1 MEHRILLD
9 YQKHPVRLTT
19 ERLEHI
25 LMHPEMSSML
35 TEIEAALSEPDY
47 VIRSRS
53 DESALLHFRY
63 YRATIVGDKW
73 LSVVVKYQEQD
84 AFVVTAFLTNKLH
97 KGDIVWQRKPQQ

>member
-1 MEHRILLD
+1 MEHRILFD
-9 YQKHPVRLTT
+9 YQQYPVRLTT

-35 TEIEAALSEPDY
+35 AEITVTLSDPDY

-73 LSVVVKYQEQD
+73 LSVVVKYHEQD
-84 AFVVTAFLTNKLH
+84 AFIVTAFLTNKLH
-97 KGDIVWQRKPQQ
+97 KGDVVWQRNP

>member
-1 MEHRILLD
+1 MEHKILFD
-9 YQKHPVRLTT
+9 YQQHPVRLTT

-35 TEIEAALSEPDY
+35 EEIETTLSDPEY

-63 YRATIVGDKW
+63 YRATMVGNKW
-73 LSVVVKYQEQD
+73 LSVVVKYLEND
-84 AFVVTAFLTNKLH
+84 AFIVTAFLTNKLH
-97 KGDIVWQRKPQQ
+97 KGDVVWQRNP